1 MNFFVFEP
9 QAEIPKR
16 TKIVHSSNIYHSSIA
31 TRLYTYKIYIVGH
44 KAFYFEQHIIFRM
57 LKPLNFMK
65 SGSSLSLVNYF
76 PLIISHIQL
85 EFYCSTFRYLH
96 DIILLISLAVLAPID
111 FKARRYLIQAWNT
124 CNWRL
129 GLEAKI
135 YL

>member
-16 TKIVHSSNIYHSSIA
+16 TKIVHSSNIYLSSI
-31 TRLYTYKIYIVGH
+31 TLHYIVGH

-76 PLIISHIQL
+76 PLIIPHIQL
-85 EFYCSTFRYLH
+85 EFYFSTFRYLH

-111 FKARRYLIQAWNT
+111 FKANCFPRSSPLQKKKS
-124 CNWRL
+124 L
-129 GLEAKI
+129 
-135 YL
+135 